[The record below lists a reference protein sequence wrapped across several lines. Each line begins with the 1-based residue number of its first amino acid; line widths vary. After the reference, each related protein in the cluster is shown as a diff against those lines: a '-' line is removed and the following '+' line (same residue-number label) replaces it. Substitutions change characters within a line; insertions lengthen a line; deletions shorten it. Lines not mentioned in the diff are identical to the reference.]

1 MSNSTSYLI
10 TPNRAISTVD
20 MNVGKMGQQNGV
32 VHILILDIK
41 VYKIN
46 RLVWQRPNNIM
57 CWRGQQRYRI
67 RQVAWNTYVTFHQHE
82 HLITQQNGVDIL
94 ILHIKAYRIT
104 RFDWQRPKYVLVR
117 PEGVLEF
124 NILIINTLQS
134 YVHNSCKTLIG
145 VHEMHGRMHP
155 N

>member
-32 VHILILDIK
+32 VHILILHIK

-67 RQVAWNTYVTFHQHE
+67 RQVAWNTYVTLHQHE

-94 ILHIKAYRIT
+94 ILHIKVYRIT
-104 RFDWQRPKYVLVR
+104 GFDWQGPKYVLVR

-124 NILIINTLQS
+124 NT
-134 YVHNSCKTLIG
+134 HNKYS
-145 VHEMHGRMHP
+145 RMYMYM
-155 N
+155 